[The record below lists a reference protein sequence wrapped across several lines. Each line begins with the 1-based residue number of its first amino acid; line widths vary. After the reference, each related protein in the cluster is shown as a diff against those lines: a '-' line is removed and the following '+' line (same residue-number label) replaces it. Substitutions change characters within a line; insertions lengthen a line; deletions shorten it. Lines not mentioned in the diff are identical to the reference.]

1 LSRHKQWRCKLTGK
15 YKTKERRTKMAAP
28 VVHFEILGK
37 DASKLHSFYGDLFD
51 WKINADNPM
60 NYGLVE
66 AAGEGSIGG
75 GIGSAQDGQPGQ
87 VTFYVGVPDINAALS
102 KAESMGGKTV
112 MPETEI
118 PDMVT
123 FALFADPEGNV
134 VGLIKQ

>member
-1 LSRHKQWRCKLTGK
+1 
-15 YKTKERRTKMAAP
+15 MAAP

-37 DASKLHSFYGDLFD
+37 DASKLHTFNGDLFD

-123 FALFADPEGNV
+123 FALFADPEGIAI
-134 VGLIKQ
+134 GLMQPAG